1 MHIDIINLQIISIL
15 LKNGDSYDLTFI
27 KIILQKRENDDFY
40 SQWEDVASRYD
51 PYNEYKNGD
60 VVFTGKAKFY
70 EKVCCFTQDTN
81 DINVE
86 HGIYY
91 KLKTE

>member
-81 DINVE
+81 
-86 HGIYY
+86 G
-91 KLKTE
+91 LL